1 MNDDDLTPVDLIGV
15 RGELEEKLV
24 GCCVNVIF
32 CKHDNTK
39 DLGYNMKVFDN
50 VLRDCQLF
58 GCYDIFFKSFKYYKV
73 GCVEWNK
80 RK

>member
-1 MNDDDLTPVDLIGV
+1 MINLYENIDNITPVDLIGV

-39 DLGYNMKVFDN
+39 DLG
-50 VLRDCQLF
+50 
-58 GCYDIFFKSFKYYKV
+58 
-73 GCVEWNK
+73 
-80 RK
+80 